1 MTGYTISALKSSC
14 LEKNLDITF
23 LPNINE
29 RRSKMDTEKIN
40 NIKEGNREM
49 REMQK
54 EFREGVK
61 ESIRSDIEELKGA
74 EEQPAGAAAPKK
86 KRSAVRRYFKNLLD
100 MRGDMMSYD
109 DIAAMMDENTI
120 IHGSNMWILMLA
132 IFIASIGLNVNST
145 AVIIGAMLVSPLM
158 SGIMSMGYSLAV
170 RDLKLL
176 ERAAARFGTQVAI
189 SLITST
195 IYFLISP
202 LSEPTSEMIARTSPT
217 IWDVMIALFG
227 GMAGMI
233 GNTRQV
239 KGNVIPGVAIA
250 TALMPPLCTV
260 GYGIA
265 RLDLR
270 FILGAGYLFL
280 INTLFIALSAALVA
294 VVLRIPNVHKL
305 APERQ
310 KRVNIMVTVI
320 TIVAIVPSVYIGAKT
335 VVTSVRSANIDSF
348 ISQEFVFSDSQVV
361 ASSTDDDEKVINV
374 SVIGE
379 HISDETIAMI
389 TNQMEDYGI
398 ADYTLR
404 VTQNMLPDFSL
415 TEDSER
421 VTIAVQE
428 SKINELNEQLTL
440 KDSELADMRSRI
452 DEMHKSI
459 DNTADSA
466 KIAENAS
473 KIFTE
478 LKNCTFGYMSK
489 GDDYF
494 PVFIAET
501 DKKIDTEREQ
511 TIRNWV
517 LTETGSD
524 KCEMY
529 INQG

>member
-1 MTGYTISALKSSC
+1 
-14 LEKNLDITF
+14 
-23 LPNINE
+23 
-29 RRSKMDTEKIN
+29 MDTEKIN
-40 NIKEGNREM
+40 NIKEGHREM

-61 ESIRSDIEELKGA
+61 ESIRSDIEELSGA
-74 EEQPAGAAAPKK
+74 EEQTAGAAAPKK

-440 KDSELADMRSRI
+440 KDSELADMRSKI
-452 DEMHKSI
+452 DEMQKSI
-459 DNTADSA
+459 DNAADSE

-501 DKKIDTEREQ
+501 DKKIDPEREQ